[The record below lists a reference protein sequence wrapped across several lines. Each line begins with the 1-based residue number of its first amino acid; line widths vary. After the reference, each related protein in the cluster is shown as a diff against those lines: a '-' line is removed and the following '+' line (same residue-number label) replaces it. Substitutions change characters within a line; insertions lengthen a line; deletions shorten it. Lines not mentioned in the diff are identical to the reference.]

1 MKTKKQKPNVVV
13 PREKM
18 EAVSALL
25 NSTAYVLL
33 TEQGNQT
40 VTIKSKGTMVQKAGL
55 VRIGEE
61 AVSNRIQQEIR
72 SEE

>member
-13 PREKM
+13 PPEKL

-55 VRIGEE
+55 IRAADE
-61 AVSNRIQQEIR
+61 ALSNRIQQEIR
-72 SEE
+72 ADE